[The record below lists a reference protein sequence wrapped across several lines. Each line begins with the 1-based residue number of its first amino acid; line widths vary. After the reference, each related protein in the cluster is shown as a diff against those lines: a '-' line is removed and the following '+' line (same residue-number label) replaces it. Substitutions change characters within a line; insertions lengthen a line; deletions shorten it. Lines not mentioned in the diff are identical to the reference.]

1 VKGYC
6 GDGEE
11 MISVDVEEEDTSN
24 VLFVMCVI
32 FQKGVDVQVEMGDV

>member
-1 VKGYC
+1 MRGYC

-11 MISVDVEEEDTSN
+11 MISVNVEEEDPST

-32 FQKGVDVQVEMGDV
+32 IKRVQMSTL